1 MMFPVIQPVSPKSVY
16 YQAARIL
23 CEYHENNA
31 AIQKLDKYEDL
42 YTFHLVCRS
51 FRNWSSHNKFTE
63 AEMKAEIFAV
73 VFCIALRT
81 YFDEK
86 QNNGNT
92 FDSTLNYYEEIYF
105 TEKDI
110 LEGNYKEVCE
120 EIHKK
125 LTQGISLVGFFKKAV
140 YTHKYSHLV
149 HIWGE
154 ENKEAD
160 IEDILMPIIVK
171 DLDIWPNNVNLRNL
185 LLNDLS
191 DLHIPQ
197 LDYADQSDENKFI
210 DLMIKKSIELWS
222 KKSVGTI
229 QEVSS

>member
-1 MMFPVIQPVSPKSVY
+1 MGIKITRKDKNKKINLETYYPENSYYRIRRLVLQACGYWKKEITDKKDENIPFNRIYFSKDTDPKISKENFKELLERIEMMFPVIQPVSPESVY

-51 FRNWSSHNKFTE
+51 FRNWSSHNKFET

-92 FDSTLNYYEEIYF
+92 FDSTLNYYEEI
-105 TEKDI
+105 
-110 LEGNYKEVCE
+110 
-120 EIHKK
+120 
-125 LTQGISLVGFFKKAV
+125 
-140 YTHKYSHLV
+140 
-149 HIWGE
+149 
-154 ENKEAD
+154 
-160 IEDILMPIIVK
+160 
-171 DLDIWPNNVNLRNL
+171 
-185 LLNDLS
+185 
-191 DLHIPQ
+191 
-197 LDYADQSDENKFI
+197 
-210 DLMIKKSIELWS
+210 
-222 KKSVGTI
+222 
-229 QEVSS
+229 